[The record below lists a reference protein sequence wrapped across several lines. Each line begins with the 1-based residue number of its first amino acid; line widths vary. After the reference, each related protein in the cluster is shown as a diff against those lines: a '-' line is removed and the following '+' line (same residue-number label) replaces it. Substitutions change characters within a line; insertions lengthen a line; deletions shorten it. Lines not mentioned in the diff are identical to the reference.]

1 MCGILAS
8 LRSTRPLELNAF
20 DQALRS
26 MVHRGPDDQGT
37 VNLGVGAGQ
46 LLMGQRR
53 LSIIDLSPGGH
64 QPMFSDDGRFGLI
77 FNGEIFNY
85 RELRDELRTIGHD
98 FCSQSDSE
106 VLLKAWMQWGA
117 DVLPRLQGMFAFA
130 VVDRLKQTLVC
141 ARDAFG
147 IKPLFYCHDDNGFSI
162 CSEIKPLLMLSQTR
176 SRLQPQQAYDYLVYA
191 DYDAKSATFFAN
203 VQHVSPGHWIQ
214 VCCRTLAS
222 VGPQRWWWPAP
233 AESSDLSF
241 TAASDQLRSLFL
253 ESVALHLR
261 SDVPLA
267 AALSGGLDSSAV
279 VCAMRHLEPSMP
291 LHTFTFVA
299 PGEAIDETEWSEI
312 VIRHVNAIPHRVEVN
327 PDELAADLDEMIAT
341 QGEPFGSTSIYAQY
355 RVFKAARE
363 AGMVVTL
370 DGQGADE
377 LLAGYSG
384 YPHARLRTMVASGDL
399 MGAARFLK
407 RWSQWPG
414 RSLSQVPQVM
424 AQGLLPAHVATWLRE
439 QRGIK
444 ASPWLDHTWF
454 ARHGVAPRM
463 HAGCPGQAADDLAGR
478 HLMAALRQAQ
488 SISGLPALLRHA
500 DRNSMHWSLESR
512 VPFLTTRLAEFL
524 LSMPE
529 DYLLSPQGETKHLF
543 RAAMRGI
550 VPDTILD
557 RRDKVG
563 FATPEL
569 LWLQQLQPIIPLW
582 LSSATALPFLDAEA
596 AFNHIQAVLAGQK
609 PFSWKVWRLIN
620 FCRWMQIF
628 RPEIPT

>member
-8 LRSTRPLELNAF
+8 LRGSCFLADSHF
-20 DQALRS
+20 RS
-26 MVHRGPDDQGT
+26 SLDSLAHRGPDDHGIARFD
-37 VNLGVGAGQ
+37 VNSNQV
-46 LLMGQRR
+46 LLGQRR
-53 LSIIDLSPGGH
+53 LSIIDLSTGGH
-64 QPMFSDDGRFGLI
+64 QPIFSDDRRYAMI
-77 FNGEIFNY
+77 FNGEIYNY
-85 RELRDELRTIGHD
+85 RELREELRQHGYCFH
-98 FCSQSDSE
+98 SQSDTE
-106 VLLKAWMQWGA
+106 VLLKAWTQWGEA
-117 DVLPRLQGMFAFA
+117 VLPRLQGMFAF
-130 VVDRLKQTLVC
+130 VIFDQLLQTLVC
-141 ARDAFG
+141 VRDAFG
-147 IKPLFYCHDDNGFSI
+147 IKPLFYYQDTRGVAI
-162 CSEIKPLLMLSQTR
+162 GSEVKPLLMLSEAAP
-176 SRLQPQQAYDYLVYA
+176 RLNVQRAYDYLTYG
-191 DYDAKSATFFAN
+191 DYDSSSATFFDEIR
-203 VQHVSPGHWIQ
+203 HLPPGHSLSI
-214 VCCRTLAS
+214 CCRTLTAS
-222 VGPQRWWWPAP
+222 KPERWWWPSL
-233 AESSDLSF
+233 AESSGLSF
-241 TAASDQLRSLFL
+241 AAASDQLRSLFL
-253 ESVALHLR
+253 ESISLHLR

-279 VCAMRHLEPSMP
+279 VCSMRHLEPEMEI
-291 LHTFTFVA
+291 HTFTFVA
-299 PGEAIDETEWSEI
+299 PGEAIDETAWVET
-312 VIRHVNAIPHRVEVN
+312 VIRHVNAIPHLVEVN
-327 PDELAADLDEMIAT
+327 PDELAADLDEMIVA

-363 AGMVVTL
+363 AGMIVTL

-399 MGAARFLK
+399 IGAARFFK

-424 AQGLLPAHVATWLRE
+424 AQGLLPEPVASWLRE
-439 QRGIK
+439 QRGNK
-444 ASPWLDHTWF
+444 ASPWLDHAWF
-454 ARHGVAPRM
+454 ARHGVNSRVQT
-463 HAGCPGQAADDLAGR
+463 GCPAQAADDLAGR

-529 DYLLSPQGETKHLF
+529 HYLLSPQGETKHLF

-550 VPDTILD
+550 VPDAILD

-569 LWLQQLQPIIPLW
+569 RWLQQLQPVIPLW

-596 AFNHIQAVLAGQK
+596 VVSHVQAVLAEQK
-609 PFSWKVWRLIN
+609 PFTWQVWRLIN
-620 FCRWMQIF
+620 FSRWFTLVQ
-628 RPEIPT
+628 PHLP

>member
-8 LRSTRPLELNAF
+8 LSVSRIISSEAF
-20 DQALRS
+20 EDALACLS
-26 MVHRGPDDQGT
+26 HRGPDDQGCAS
-37 VNLGVGAGQ
+37 LGYESYQ
-46 LLMGQRR
+46 LLLGQRR
-53 LSIIDLSPGGH
+53 LSIIDLSSGGH
-64 QPMFSDDGRFGLI
+64 QPMFSDDKRYSMI
-77 FNGEIFNY
+77 FNGEIYNY
-85 RELRDELRTIGHD
+85 RELREDLRLHGHA
-98 FCSQSDSE
+98 FHSQSDTE
-106 VLLKAWMQWGA
+106 VLLKAWMQWGEA
-117 DVLPRLQGMFAFA
+117 VLPRLQGMFAF
-130 VVDRLKQTLVC
+130 VIFDRLKQTLSCV
-141 ARDAFG
+141 RDAFG
-147 IKPLFYCHDDNGFSI
+147 IKPLFYQQDAESLVI
-162 CSEIKPLLMLSQTR
+162 SSEIQPLLALAKQKP
-176 SRLQPQQAYDYLVYA
+176 RLNLKQAYDYLVYA
-191 DYDAKSATFFAN
+191 DYDSSSATFFADIN
-203 VQHVSPGHWIQ
+203 HLPPGHLLQ
-214 VCCRTLAS
+214 VCCRTLATN
-222 VGPQRWWWPAP
+222 GPKRWWWPAP
-233 AESSDLSF
+233 AELSNLSF
-241 TAASDQLRSLFL
+241 AAASDQLRSLYL
-253 ESVALHLR
+253 ESIALHLR

-299 PGEAIDETEWSEI
+299 PGDAIDETEWAEV

-327 PDELAADLDEMIAT
+327 PDELAADLDDMISA

-363 AGMVVTL
+363 AGMIVTL

-399 MGAARFLK
+399 IGAARFLK

-414 RSLSQVPQVM
+414 RSLSHLPQVM
-424 AQGLLPAHVATWLRE
+424 AQGLLPEPVASWLRE
-439 QRGIK
+439 QRGKK
-444 ASPWLDHTWF
+444 ASPWLDHGWF
-454 ARHGVAPRM
+454 ARHGVSSGVQT
-463 HAGCPGQAADDLAGR
+463 GCPSQAADDLAGR

-529 DYLLSPQGETKHLF
+529 HYLLSPQGETKHLF

-550 VPDTILD
+550 VPDAILD

-569 LWLQQLQPIIPLW
+569 RWLQQLQPVIPLW

-596 AFNHIQAVLAGQK
+596 VVSHVQAVLSGHK
-609 PFSWKVWRLIN
+609 PFSWQVWRLIN
-620 FCRWMQIF
+620 FCRWFSLTQ
-628 RPEIPT
+628 PQLP